1 MTRICRVKTLS
12 ASRLAKR
19 YLLVSRFEESLLA
32 LILLLPKLVRYNH
45 CFVLACLLLGFVT
58 TPSVAARSV
67 NVGMTRHTWGL
78 EDGLPDRVIQA
89 IAQTPD
95 GYLWLGT
102 PHGLVRFDGFKF
114 VTFGTE
120 TAPTLTEFGVSCILV
135 AKDGTLWIGS
145 VGGGVTHIDT
155 HRTTHFGTRNGLEAL
170 TIRTLY
176 QSEDGTVWV
185 GTDSGLYKLVK
196 DRFSFVQELK
206 NENVTAIVS
215 DGSDGLWIAGWN
227 LTHYQHGRFVITPLP
242 SLKSVIRSL
251 AVAPDG
257 VLWVG
262 ALGMLMERK
271 RDGSIEIV
279 QKINADVRTL
289 CFDQTGNL
297 WIGTIGS
304 GVLLRMRDSGA
315 IVHEL
320 GPNELD
326 GKAVRTI
333 VSIRNGDLWIG
344 THGGLI
350 RLSHTGMD
358 FLRMSNSGT
367 ADFGSVYLDRDDSVW
382 LSAGTLSHYSGGE
395 QHAVQLAAL
404 KGVQVRAVYRESSG
418 AFWIG
423 TVGNGAYRLVNGRV
437 TAHLLGSTAIT
448 GFLTAPDG
456 SIWIG
461 TDVGLAK
468 WSRGKLTRFSH
479 IGDVAMTTVKA
490 MAVAANGSVWIAT
503 PAGLF
508 LFRNDNYL
516 RTEVSRKLA
525 PYRIWSLHA
534 GKDGSLW
541 IGAGT
546 GLYLWRSGTLIHIAL
561 PTSLF
566 QSQAVISILV
576 DSQGRFLIA
585 GPAAVFRV
593 TGNDLERSIAS
604 SWKVGPDG
612 IQEVNLLNPPEIFA
626 VGSETGTELYSEI
639 PGVAST
645 DRQGGVWYA
654 TYQGLVHIA
663 ALPLSQLYMPP
674 PIAIEKVLVDG
685 VPASGNGPII
695 LPPSTHNVQ
704 ILATP
709 ILLTGSTG
717 LRLRRCL
724 FGLDDKWSELV
735 PGSSSSY
742 GKLVPGRYTF
752 RAEAYWPGVNTTSS
766 AEVVIIQQSA
776 IYQRKSFIVACCV
789 LIALVGWLLFRFRIH
804 QMQLRFQAVADER
817 GRVAREIHDTLLQGC
832 IGALS
837 LLQALE
843 ISHEQARDH
852 LQTGQENRWATI
864 VQCVCE
870 QFGETIKEAR
880 EAIWN
885 LRNADDLKPL
895 DEALRDA
902 LERLTSRA
910 GVETSFQVEGEIVPI
925 IPRVQHEIF
934 MSTREAIMN
943 AVSHARPQSIE
954 IRLSFGSSSVRVFI
968 CDDGIGFD
976 PQAVQLTDS
985 SHFGL
990 SGMRDRMRK
999 FRGSMTIESKP
1010 GKGTTVG
1017 ISVPFDACRVRVK
1030 H

>member
-1 MTRICRVKTLS
+1 
-12 ASRLAKR
+12 
-19 YLLVSRFEESLLA
+19 
-32 LILLLPKLVRYNH
+32 
-45 CFVLACLLLGFVT
+45 
-58 TPSVAARSV
+58 
-67 NVGMTRHTWGL
+67 
-78 EDGLPDRVIQA
+78 
-89 IAQTPD
+89 
-95 GYLWLGT
+95 
-102 PHGLVRFDGFKF
+102 
-114 VTFGTE
+114 
-120 TAPTLTEFGVSCILV
+120 
-135 AKDGTLWIGS
+135 
-145 VGGGVTHIDT
+145 
-155 HRTTHFGTRNGLEAL
+155 L

-176 QSEDGTVWV
+176 QSEDGTIWA
-185 GTDSGLYKLVK
+185 GTDSGLYEFIR
-196 DRFSFVQELK
+196 DRFSFVQQLK

-215 DGSDGLWIAGWN
+215 DGTGGLWIGGWN
-227 LTHYQHGRFVITPLP
+227 LAHYQHGRFAIAPLP
-242 SLKSVIRSL
+242 PLKSVIRSL

-279 QKINADVRTL
+279 QKMNADVRTL
-289 CFDQTGNL
+289 CFDQAGNL

-315 IVHEL
+315 IAHEL
-320 GPNELD
+320 GPNEPD

-367 ADFGSVYLDRDDSVW
+367 ADFGSVYLDHDDSVW
-382 LSAGTLSHYSGGE
+382 LSAGTLSHYIGGE
-395 QHAVQLAAL
+395 QHIVQLAAL
-404 KGVQVRAVYRESSG
+404 KGVQVRAVYREPSG
-418 AFWIG
+418 AFWVG
-423 TVGNGAYRLVNGRV
+423 TVGNGAYRLVQGRL
-437 TAHLLGSTAIT
+437 TTHLLGSTAIT

-461 TDVGLAK
+461 TDIGLAK
-468 WSRGKLTRFSH
+468 WSGGRLTRFPY

-490 MAVAANGSVWIAT
+490 MTIAADGSIWIAT

-508 LFRNDNYL
+508 LFRHDKYL

-541 IGAGT
+541 IGAGA
-546 GLYLWRSGTLIHIAL
+546 GLYLWRNGALIHIAL

-593 TGNDLERSIAS
+593 PRNDLEHSIAS
-604 SWKVGPDG
+604 SSKLGPNG
-612 IQEVNLLNPPEIFA
+612 IQEFNLLNPPEIFA

-645 DRQGGVWYA
+645 DRQGGAWYA

-663 ALPLSQLYMPP
+663 ASPLSRLYMPP

-685 VPASGNGPII
+685 VPTYGNGPII

-717 LRLRRCL
+717 LLLRRRL

-735 PGSSSSY
+735 SGSSSSY

-752 RAEAYWPGVNTTSS
+752 RVEAYWPGVNTTSS
-766 AEVVIIQQSA
+766 AEVVFIQQSA
-776 IYQRKSFIVACCV
+776 IYQRKSFITACCV
-789 LIALVGWLLFRFRIH
+789 LIALMGWLLYRFRIH
-804 QMQLRFQAVADER
+804 QMRLRFQAVADER

-837 LLQALE
+837 LLEALE

-852 LQTGQENRWATI
+852 LQTGQEKRWVTI
-864 VQCVCE
+864 IQCVCE
-870 QFGETIKEAR
+870 QFGETVKEAR

-885 LRNADDLKPL
+885 LRNVDDSKSL
-895 DEALRDA
+895 DEALRDV

-910 GVETSFQVEGEIVPI
+910 EVETSLQVEGETVPI
-925 IPRVQHEIF
+925 IPQVQHEII
-934 MSTREAIMN
+934 MSAREAIMN
-943 AVSHARPQSIE
+943 SVSHAHPRSIDV
-954 IRLSFGSSSVRVFI
+954 RLSFDSTSVTITI
-968 CDDGIGFD
+968 CDNGIGFD
-976 PQAVQLTDS
+976 LEAVQLTES

-999 FRGSMTIESKP
+999 FRGSMTLESEP
-1010 GKGTTVG
+1010 GGGTR
-1017 ISVPFDACRVRVK
+1017 IRLSLPLSACRFRAK